1 MKGRR
6 PGRDDQDGLSFGAPV
21 IMFSMRIYDFFSELP
36 IFVIVYHLEFMIKRL
51 LPLLLA
57 VVMSSGCAVLAGL
70 DWDYGHL
77 TNAAGTAITAATMS
91 DEQIDELCRQSVAY
105 ADSQTPA
112 AGAVYQQRLLKVMN
126 GVNAVDGKPLNFKV
140 YNNKEVN
147 ACAYGDGS
155 VRVNSGLMDLMDDDE
170 LFAVIGHEL
179 GHVAHKDSKK
189 AMQRAYLSAA
199 AQEAVYAAGGVGQ
212 MAVMLLGNV
221 SDAYINA
228 QFSQKQEL
236 KADDFGFEF
245 SVANGRDPYGM
256 YNSLNKL
263 VSLSGSQQTSELSKR
278 FSSHPDSQ
286 MRAERMKEKA
296 DAISKKQ

>member
-1 MKGRR
+1 
-6 PGRDDQDGLSFGAPV
+6 
-21 IMFSMRIYDFFSELP
+21 MFSLRIYDFFSELS
-36 IFVIVYHLEFMIKRL
+36 IFVNVYHLESMIKRL

-77 TNAAGTAITAATMS
+77 TNAAGTALTAATMS

-105 ADSQTPA
+105 ADAQTPM

-140 YNNKEVN
+140 YDSKEVN

-155 VRVNSGLMDLMDDDE
+155 VRVNAGLMDLMDDDE

-236 KADDFGFEF
+236 KADDFGFDF

-256 YNSLNKL
+256 YNSLSKL
-263 VSLSGSQQTSELSKR
+263 VSLSSSQQTSALSKR
-278 FSSHPDSQ
+278 FSSHPDSE
-286 MRAERMKEKA
+286 MRAARMKEKA
-296 DAISKKQ
+296 DALAKK